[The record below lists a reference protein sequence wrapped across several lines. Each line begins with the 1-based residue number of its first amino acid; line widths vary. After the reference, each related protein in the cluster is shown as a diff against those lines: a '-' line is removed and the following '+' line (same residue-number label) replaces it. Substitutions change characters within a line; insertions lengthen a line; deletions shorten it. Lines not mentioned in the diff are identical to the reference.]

1 MIESVLI
8 NFVNFL
14 TMFSLSPPPTIPRT
28 ATIKFSQYSAL
39 QAGSQYEAKAARSLF
54 AGVSWASWHF

>member
-14 TMFSLSPPPTIPRT
+14 TMFSPRPPTIPRT
-28 ATIKFSQYSAL
+28 AKIKFSQYFVL